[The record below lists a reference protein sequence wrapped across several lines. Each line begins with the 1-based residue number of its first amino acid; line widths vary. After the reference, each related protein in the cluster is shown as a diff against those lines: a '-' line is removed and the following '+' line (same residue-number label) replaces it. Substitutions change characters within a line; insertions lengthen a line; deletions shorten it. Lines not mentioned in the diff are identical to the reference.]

1 MKYLQFTTMSCED
14 LGHRHLEQVLRLQ
27 SWAATYPVQSWHR
40 LHPRLE
46 ATISS
51 LLLASTTWTL
61 LITLSGM
68 VSDKTVLT
76 AGSTEFTL
84 TLWLILEGTFME
96 LLTTSQLL
104 FRPLTAEVTF
114 SDGPLIT
121 LDIMDEADVD
131 DADELVEAGMA
142 IMPEPVLLLAAIIV
156 LVGLIWNEHA
166 NW

>member
-1 MKYLQFTTMSCED
+1 
-14 LGHRHLEQVLRLQ
+14 
-27 SWAATYPVQSWHR
+27 
-40 LHPRLE
+40 
-46 ATISS
+46 
-51 LLLASTTWTL
+51 
-61 LITLSGM
+61 M

-84 TLWLILEGTFME
+84 TVWLILEGTFME

-104 FRPLTAEVTF
+104 FRPLAAEVTF

-156 LVGLIWNEHA
+156 LVGLI
-166 NW
+166 

>member
-1 MKYLQFTTMSCED
+1 
-14 LGHRHLEQVLRLQ
+14 
-27 SWAATYPVQSWHR
+27 
-40 LHPRLE
+40 
-46 ATISS
+46 
-51 LLLASTTWTL
+51 
-61 LITLSGM
+61 
-68 VSDKTVLT
+68 
-76 AGSTEFTL
+76 
-84 TLWLILEGTFME
+84 ME

-156 LVGLIWNEHA
+156 LVGLI
-166 NW
+166 